1 MKHLIS
7 KTLRLNVGTL
17 HRELGM
23 LILELQ
29 TQNLHRCTT
38 QKWGFDKLNGLQK
51 AGLSVASEMLA
62 REHHLPFAILLHI
75 F

>member
-1 MKHLIS
+1 
-7 KTLRLNVGTL
+7 
-17 HRELGM
+17 M
-23 LILELQ
+23 LVLELQ
-29 TQNLHRCTT
+29 TQNLHRCMT

-62 REHHLPFAILLHI
+62 REHHLAFAILLHI